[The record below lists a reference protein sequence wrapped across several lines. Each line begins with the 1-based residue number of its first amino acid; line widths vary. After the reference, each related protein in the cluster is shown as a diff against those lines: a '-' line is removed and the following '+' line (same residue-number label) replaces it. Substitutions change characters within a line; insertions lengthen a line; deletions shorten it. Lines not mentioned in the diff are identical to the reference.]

1 MACTVQETQTV
12 TRDSGSLRGTQTGI
26 IHHQHHQDIAGVF
39 VGYNLLQRLNLMP
52 EFFRI
57 GAVGRGQRQPG
68 IGENLAGAGPEASL
82 YFLGGGSPSG

>member
-68 IGENLAGAGPEASL
+68 IVQPAAVSQVLGQSL
-82 YFLGGGSPSG
+82 PNILR